1 LDRFNL
7 KKGQKLDMI
16 VRDGG
21 IHISLAQKK
30 NSVKETKAKKEN
42 E

>member
-1 LDRFNL
+1 LDEFNL

-16 VRDGG
+16 VRDDG

-30 NSVKETKAKKEN
+30 NNVKEIMEKKEN
-42 E
+42 A